1 MFRRSSNL
9 LRAAV
14 VLATTAVSACG
25 FEGDDT
31 VDVVVQPRVVLDG
44 TVELGDR
51 TAGRVIIDEVIA
63 HAPSAV
69 LRAAVAGDT
78 GDVVVDAA
86 DPLLFHYALAD
97 RTGFGAALSS
107 RDGKR
112 TWSMPSSG
120 AALSVHFGAL
130 APDAADAAGADAS
143 ETLAGLAGHTA
154 IIHGT
159 IAIET
164 NMVGTFGGFSA
175 PDAAPGDPEDVKQE
189 VDPDGSPASPDSDI
203 DPDEGPADE
212 GADADADPDGSPADA
227 DPDGSPAD
235 ADPDGSPADADP
247 DGSPADADPDGSPA
261 DADPDGGPAVP
272 GSASDLDPDGG
283 TARTA
288 SKTSPVHGLRRTVVQ
303 VPFTLVVDGDFTREV
318 LLSSDDIAGVG
329 CGDVLPI
336 DLHMSAAELFDGN
349 RLQRLEEIAR
359 AAAASDDDDAT
370 VSLQVTSSQT
380 AASTTVTV
388 PGSIRRPKKV
398 TDASSR
404 IRVSSDVRR

>member
-107 RDGKR
+107 RDGER

-212 GADADADPDGSPADA
+212 GADADA

-380 AASTTVTV
+380 AASTNFSLAAVAPGIRKPKRVEVKTATVRD
-388 PGSIRRPKKV
+388 P
-398 TDASSR
+398 DSSA
-404 IRVSSDVRR
+404 